1 MINGQ
6 KNSHRH
12 ALWSENLICG
22 RSDLWSIMGLRV
34 RVPVCVVKLVFWWS
48 ADTPTPSQ
56 ATGVWRTEWRTSIRF
71 PHHIPSASHS
81 RPSASPSASPTGKH
95 THDSETFTFTFMHL
109 TDACIQSDLQARLY
123 IFFCQYVC
131 SLGIEPTTFCAANAM
146 LYHWATRTRALQAR
160 RIPTRW
166 VYSGRVRA
174 VLIFWQ
180 IGLGSDSGSFSLSPF
195 IVPKYVNTTHVYCM
209 KYCYNNYIINII
221 HRLCNRQLR
230 NAYMHALAYRWQLT
244 MQSIREKLE
253 RGELLKVPNALGKA
267 AFWQRFVCIN
277 ICGHDCRWW

>member
-1 MINGQ
+1 
-6 KNSHRH
+6 
-12 ALWSENLICG
+12 
-22 RSDLWSIMGLRV
+22 MGLRV

-95 THDSETFTFTFMHL
+95 THDSETFTFKCMHL
-109 TDACIQSDLQARLY
+109 TDTCIQSDLQARLY
-123 IFFCQYVC
+123 IFFVSMCVPWELNPQPFALLTQR
-131 SLGIEPTTFCAANAM
+131 STTEPQELEPCKPVGSRHTESIRAGFG
-146 LYHWATRTRALQAR
+146 LFLFFDRSGSDRTRAHLAYR
-160 RIPTRW
+160 LLLCPNTRK
-166 VYSGRVRA
+166 
-174 VLIFWQ
+174 
-180 IGLGSDSGSFSLSPF
+180 P
-195 IVPKYVNTTHVYCM
+195 HMYCM

-230 NAYMHALAYRWQLT
+230 NAYTQALAYRWQLT

-253 RGELLKVPNALGKA
+253 RGELLKVPNASGKA